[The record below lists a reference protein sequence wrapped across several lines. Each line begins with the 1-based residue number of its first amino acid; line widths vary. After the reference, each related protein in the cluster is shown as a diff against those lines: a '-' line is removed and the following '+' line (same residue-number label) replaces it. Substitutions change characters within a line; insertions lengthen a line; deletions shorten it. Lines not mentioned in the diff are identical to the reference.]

1 MERRPANIEADKN
14 DSVLSQLNTV
24 FLLTDYGSQGKTIYL
39 YLVFAVRSVSMEQIL
54 EMLNKVFGEGG
65 DLAGIASAAG
75 LGGGATSAAAVVAF
89 RGMVM
94 KFIVRIVTTAAFT
107 GIGFLVLL
115 NQLGF
120 EIVPKEDL
128 QISQN
133 GNAKSPLYS
142 EWVGIEGMSTQVE
155 NRLQKAERE
164 GKRVIVLGRRS
175 KNDEND
181 NS

>member
-1 MERRPANIEADKN
+1 
-14 DSVLSQLNTV
+14 
-24 FLLTDYGSQGKTIYL
+24 
-39 YLVFAVRSVSMEQIL
+39 MEQIL

-107 GIGFLVLL
+107 GVGFLVLL

-120 EIVPKEDL
+120 EIVPKEDIQVSSSRFAPSGL
-128 QISQN
+128 S
-133 GNAKSPLYS
+133 S
-142 EWVGIEGMSTQVE
+142 EWVGPESMTAQFE
-155 NRLQKAERE
+155 NRINKAERE
-164 GKRVIVLGRRS
+164 GKRVVVLGRRN
-175 KNDEND
+175 KEDKEN
-181 NS
+181 S